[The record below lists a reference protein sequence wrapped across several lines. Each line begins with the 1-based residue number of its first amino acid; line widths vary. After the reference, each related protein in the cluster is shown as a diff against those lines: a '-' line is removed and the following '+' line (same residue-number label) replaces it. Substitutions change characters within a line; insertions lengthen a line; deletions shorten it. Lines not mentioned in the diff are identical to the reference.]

1 MQPDG
6 LESRVTALEEQVH
19 QLVERV
25 RASERDAAAAR
36 VLAGAADRDVSEI
49 RGERRDFRT
58 ATTASFNALRED
70 LTDLRSRVDTGFA
83 RIVDAFARVDNGFI
97 EVRGKLDATA
107 TGQQQIVTLLE
118 RLITERKQTSFQP
131 TNR

>member
-49 RGERRDFRT
+49 RGELRDFRA

-70 LTDLRSRVDTGFA
+70 LTDLRNHVNEG
-83 RIVDAFARVDNGFI
+83 FARVDNGFI
-97 EVRGKLDATA
+97 EMRGKLDATA

-118 RLITERKQTSFQP
+118 RLITDET
-131 TNR
+131 

>member
-36 VLAGAADRDVSEI
+36 VLAGAADRDVTEI
-49 RGERRDFRT
+49 RGELRDFRT

-70 LTDLRSRVDTGFA
+70 LTDLRNHVNEG
-83 RIVDAFARVDNGFI
+83 FARVDNGFI
-97 EVRGKLDATA
+97 EVRGKLDTTA
-107 TGQQQIVTLLE
+107 AGQQQIVTLLE